1 LRPATGYSLFARI
14 NEEGVYDM
22 DAAAAALVGMGLAA
36 AGFAGAGVG
45 IGYIFGKM
53 IEAVARQPEAEG
65 RVGKYMWIGFA
76 LVEAI
81 ALYGLVIAFI
91 IMGLRK

>member
-1 LRPATGYSLFARI
+1 
-14 NEEGVYDM
+14 M
-22 DAAAAALVGMGLAA
+22 DVHAAALIGMGAA
-36 AGFAGAGVG
+36 AIGVAGSGAG

-53 IEAVARQPEAEG
+53 IEAVARQPEAEA
-65 RVGKYMWIGFA
+65 RIGKYMWIGFA

>member
-1 LRPATGYSLFARI
+1 MG
-14 NEEGVYDM
+14 EETETM
-22 DAAAAALVGMGLAA
+22 DASAAALVGMGLAA

-53 IEAVARQPEAEG
+53 IEAVARQPEAEA

-91 IMGLRK
+91 IMGFTK

>member
-1 LRPATGYSLFARI
+1 
-14 NEEGVYDM
+14 M
-22 DAAAAALVGMGLAA
+22 DSASSALVGMGLAA

-65 RVGKYMWIGFA
+65 RISKYMWIGFA
-76 LVEAI
+76 LVEAV

-91 IMGLRK
+91 IMGLRG